1 MSNDTKNQLLSVVQE
16 VLQDYSS
23 FCDVEVFDGNVI
35 ITDNMA
41 DAYIELR
48 RDLVDNG
55 KRDISDIQQFHG
67 LAVQPIETNGIFTIL
82 LNKDYIVESENKGN
96 VDWLGTVVHEAVHVN
111 DFKSYFNLVR
121 PDSFDELYDY
131 DQHRMF
137 LYWTEFHARAIG
149 HYFLRKYT
157 LTDFKSK
164 VHLNNLMNYE
174 LPYQIEYMVKEV
186 SATDDMDRQMYVI
199 VHFFGRLAVW
209 QHIYPDIFN
218 SSFMEKL
225 LGNNPWMKE
234 LYCFL
239 IGYETVE
246 EIYAYFDDM
255 EDILNK
261 HFCGNEP

>member
-1 MSNDTKNQLLSVVQE
+1 MSNDTNKELLSVVKE

-23 FCDVEVFDGNVI
+23 ACGVEVFDGNVI

-67 LAVQPIETNGIFTIL
+67 LTVQPIETNGIFTIL
-82 LNKDYIVESENKGN
+82 LNKDYIVESVNKGN

-111 DFKSYFNLVR
+111 DFKNYFNLVR

-131 DQHRMF
+131 NQHRMF
-137 LYWTEFHARAIG
+137 LHWTEFHARAIG

-157 LTDFKSK
+157 LTDFKSR

-234 LYCFL
+234 LYYFL
-239 IGYETVE
+239 IRYETVE
-246 EIYAYFDDM
+246 EIYTYFDDM